1 MKERAISV
9 TEASRN
15 FAECINRV
23 RYQGLSFLLVK
34 NGTAVARLV
43 PATGAA
49 HTLLEGKAEQ
59 EEQPA
64 LPAQRLTP
72 ELPEGRATE
81 SRDAGERKEQPDGSA
96 GKSTSSLQW

>member
-49 HTLLEGKAEQ
+49 HAILEGKTEP
-59 EEQPA
+59 EEPTA
-64 LPAQRLTP
+64 LPASSPAAEPP
-72 ELPEGRATE
+72 ERRPAQLEAGAQSENAPAAAPIF
-81 SRDAGERKEQPDGSA
+81 RDR
-96 GKSTSSLQW
+96 SLQW